1 MLSRLKRLFSGSVT
15 ESSHGPSPV
24 DDLEA
29 GTGLP
34 NKSSPDLL
42 PAVADGRSG
51 SAVPHAQSASG
62 DSYFE
67 TMARMQAAISAR
79 QYDEAARLVRQNVSQ
94 IPSFVLTT
102 QKEYGEFGIPSI
114 PALEQGGTILA
125 LVRDRDGL

>member
-15 ESSHGPSPV
+15 ESSYGPSPV

-34 NKSSPDLL
+34 NKSSPEL

-114 PALEQGGTILA
+114 
-125 LVRDRDGL
+125 